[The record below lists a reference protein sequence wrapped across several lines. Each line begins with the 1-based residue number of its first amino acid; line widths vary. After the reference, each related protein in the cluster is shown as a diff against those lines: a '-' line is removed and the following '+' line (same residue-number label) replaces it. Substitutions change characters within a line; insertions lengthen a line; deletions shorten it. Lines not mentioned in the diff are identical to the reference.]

1 MKAIKKF
8 ELKASLII
16 LIFAFS
22 FLFINST
29 VAHAEETQETEAEA
43 STEINTSET
52 DTELTEEV
60 PAEEELT
67 EEEIK
72 AQKLEE
78 WYDVCTEVGKILKK
92 KGFRYSNG
100 GTKKTL
106 AKGIKKGRKCN
117 CALYVSW
124 CLQEYGAISKGK
136 CFYVKGSGK
145 LSKSLGKGVKVIR
158 YYKKAKKINLKPGDV
173 VCFTTPHACI
183 YAGKNSKGKRVWF
196 DQGKVATK
204 GNRNGAKYKSYGKR
218 TENYLNN
225 RKVSYVIRIKDF
237 N

>member
-1 MKAIKKF
+1 M
-8 ELKASLII
+8 
-16 LIFAFS
+16 
-22 FLFINST
+22 N
-29 VAHAEETQETEAEA
+29 
-43 STEINTSET
+43 SET
-52 DTELTEEV
+52 TKE
-60 PAEEELT
+60 PAEELT
-67 EEEIK
+67 EEELD
-72 AQKLEE
+72 AQKLQE

-106 AKGIKKGRKCN
+106 AKAIKKGKKCN

-124 CLQEYGAISKGK
+124 CLQEYGAIKEGK
-136 CFYVKGSGK
+136 CFYVKKSGK
-145 LSKSLGKGVKVIR
+145 LSKSLGSGVKVIR

-183 YAGKNSKGKRVWF
+183 YAGKNSKGKRLWF
-196 DQGKVATK
+196 DQGKVATR
-204 GNRNGAKYKSYGKR
+204 GNRNGAKYKSYGMR